1 MILPRELMEVRI
13 SKIVYQEWI
22 CQMRSE
28 LTVADAVFPRY
39 RDKDIEEDFRI
50 RDVMFELVADIF

>member
-39 RDKDIEEDFRI
+39 RDRDIEGDFRI